1 MPYITIFRVKRFQAI
16 GISQSTLSTIWKSK
30 DQIKRVF
37 QKDVTSNK
45 RLKCSQHQD
54 VDQALLEWFKIQ
66 RSKNIPISVPIL
78 QEQATEFGKRFN
90 KIDFRCSFP
99 WITRFRQRH
108 NIVFGKISG
117 ESSSVPV
124 GVSENWLEHV
134 WPNLR
139 KNYADWETCSGGK
152 LSNERLTILVA
163 SNMTGSYKKKLL
175 VIGKSKIPRCFKN
188 VKNLTVDFK
197 SNKKAWMTGDIF
209 SDWLK
214 EWDKQLAK
222 EKRHILLTVDNC
234 PAHPPVQTENIKL
247 VFLPPNTI
255 SVLQPM
261 DQGIIKALKVKFQK
275 KLVLKIINQEKQGKD
290 IKISVLDAILMISDA
305 RNDVSTTTIRNC
317 FHHAGFK
324 ASLNDETEIVSE
336 NNLDTECFSEE
347 NIQSFAE
354 VDDAL
359 LTDEEPTEEE
369 IVKSILNTNNV
380 ESNEQADEESE
391 EIVFKEPSIS
401 KMHFY
406 IDQVCTFV
414 SVDSNINTSD
424 VSMALNN
431 ISNYVKKS

>member
-1 MPYITIFRVKRFQAI
+1 
-16 GISQSTLSTIWKSK
+16 
-30 DQIKRVF
+30 
-37 QKDVTSNK
+37 
-45 RLKCSQHQD
+45 
-54 VDQALLEWFKIQ
+54 
-66 RSKNIPISVPIL
+66 
-78 QEQATEFGKRFN
+78 
-90 KIDFRCSFP
+90 
-99 WITRFRQRH
+99 
-108 NIVFGKISG
+108 
-117 ESSSVPV
+117 
-124 GVSENWLEHV
+124 
-134 WPNLR
+134 
-139 KNYADWETCSGGK
+139 
-152 LSNERLTILVA
+152 
-163 SNMTGSYKKKLL
+163 
-175 VIGKSKIPRCFKN
+175 
-188 VKNLTVDFK
+188 
-197 SNKKAWMTGDIF
+197 MTGDIF

-305 RNDVSTTTIRNC
+305 WNDVSTTTIRNC

-401 KMHFY
+401 EMHFY
-406 IDQVCTFV
+406 IDQKIVGKDMKTYLLIKVLAKNKLFQMSPVQGGAVKMAAEASRKRKMKENHSPKSPTSPQLKIKNRYTPLSNFDDNVEINDNTLADIDNVYSEVRKIPPIFV
-414 SVDSNINTSD
+414 HNITNYEQFHLSLASVANDDFTIEQKKDSLKLKLTTIDDYRT
-424 VSMALNN
+424 VTKELQ
-431 ISNYVKKS
+431 